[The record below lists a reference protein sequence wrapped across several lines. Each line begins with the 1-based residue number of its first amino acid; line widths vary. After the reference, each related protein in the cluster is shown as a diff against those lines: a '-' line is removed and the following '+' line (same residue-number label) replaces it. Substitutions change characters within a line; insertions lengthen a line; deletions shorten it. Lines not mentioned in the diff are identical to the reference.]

1 MDNMRMDPNGKN
13 LACKSCL
20 ERRPVQ
26 GQNSNIKS
34 ASEEKSLKSE
44 SKETKEYF
52 CKECRYSFKRA
63 RHLVISTCPYCNSG
77 SGLVSKGSAA
87 RILSDVSKVKRENY

>member
-1 MDNMRMDPNGKN
+1 MDPNGKN

-26 GQNSNIKS
+26 NAVSMDSQKMSFSGGAAKP
-34 ASEEKSLKSE
+34 E
-44 SKETKEYF
+44 SKEQKEYF

-63 RHLVISTCPYCNSG
+63 KHLVITSCPYCNSSDG
-77 SGLVSKGSAA
+77 IVTKGSTA
-87 RILSDVSKVKRENY
+87 RILSDVAKMKGSD

>member
-1 MDNMRMDPNGKN
+1 MDPNGKN

-26 GQNSNIKS
+26 GQSPQAKS
-34 ASEEKSLKSE
+34 IFEDKAAKPE
-44 SKETKEYF
+44 SKEQKEYF

-63 RHLVISTCPYCNSG
+63 KHLVITSCPYCNS
-77 SGLVSKGSAA
+77 SGGIVTKGSTA
-87 RILSDVSKVKRENY
+87 RILSDVAKMKGSD